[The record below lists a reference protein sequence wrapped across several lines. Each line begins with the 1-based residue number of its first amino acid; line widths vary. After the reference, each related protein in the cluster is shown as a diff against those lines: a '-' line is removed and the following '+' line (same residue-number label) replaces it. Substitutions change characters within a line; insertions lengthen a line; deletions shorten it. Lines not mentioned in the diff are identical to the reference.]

1 MNNLFKDA
9 IQNNNSNM
17 QYYAAQV
24 SLLAMTAESFNDIE
38 ELEDVSS
45 LSITK
50 YEETTNITFYLKD
63 DSKDSKLVHRLAQ
76 KFGVKFEKTPAWDKK
91 SLRAQGTSS
100 DGLWYF
106 EVAGYIPATCS
117 LVTEEI
123 ELTPE
128 EVEEARKNVPT
139 KKVVTKVVCA

>member
-1 MNNLFKDA
+1 MNKLFKDA
-9 IQNNNSNM
+9 IENNQGNM
-17 QYYAAQV
+17 SYYLGQV
-24 SLLAMTAESFNDIE
+24 SLLAVTANAFDDIKEMEDISSF
-38 ELEDVSS
+38 
-45 LSITK
+45 SITK

-139 KKVVTKVVCA
+139 KKVVTKVVCV